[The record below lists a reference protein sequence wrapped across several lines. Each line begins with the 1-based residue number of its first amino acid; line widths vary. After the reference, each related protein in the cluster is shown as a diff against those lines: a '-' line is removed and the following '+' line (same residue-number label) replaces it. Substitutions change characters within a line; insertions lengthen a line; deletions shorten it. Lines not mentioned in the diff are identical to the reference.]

1 MLHKQGFLTS
11 GRALQW
17 TRVDGDNDDDDVWD
31 LERRDGTATMIARNT
46 EYSHF
51 ALELANISQ
60 TPQSLAN
67 ALSSI
72 TVLCQINTANVAST
86 SLATFQPIPG
96 DVTHLRLT
104 SQRRLPPKRSSRG
117 RNTSIV

>member
-67 ALSSI
+67 ALSSSPSYVKL
-72 TVLCQINTANVAST
+72 TPLMSLPRHWPRFSRSRVT
-86 SLATFQPIPG
+86 SHTC
-96 DVTHLRLT
+96 V
-104 SQRRLPPKRSSRG
+104 
-117 RNTSIV
+117 